1 MKPVAPSCLPP
12 PLPQPLL
19 LLGTS
24 KVQLRQASISFPYN
38 ALAPEEWQ
46 SIYHLCPD
54 LFPLSGGAFQRGLF
68 TERRPS
74 LRIKQDRL
82 WGTSSTALGIWQALT
97 RWTASFPLRSSL
109 ETLTS

>member
-24 KVQLRQASISFPYN
+24 KVQLRPASISFPYN

-82 WGTSSTALGIWQALT
+82 WGHVQHSTWHMAGT
-97 RWTASFPLRSSL
+97 HKMDHFFPSL
-109 ETLTS
+109 